1 MNRRFVTLL
10 TTLTFLVIATTGVL
24 AYIGPFSLRI
34 VGLHSLMG
42 FLFVVLVG
50 LHVANSFSPMKRHLR
65 SRTLWVTIAI
75 TAAFGIVLWWQPAP
89 VKALL
94 GLSGNLGPA
103 LDRFELREDGM
114 VYNYS
119 PSPEYRMELIV
130 RSGKSYDAKTPP
142 HFAIWLENQGGYH
155 IKTLQAPKPGY
166 SGELP
171 YWGFKVKGWEKAK
184 REAEEEGQVDAI
196 TSATPNG
203 SFDPADYILPAD
215 PDNSTP
221 YKLLLEINQPSD
233 AYGDSADQPSLV
245 YSVEIDNLSPR
256 IYQLLEL
263 EGYPVREDEDGK
275 EAWAL
280 YYVDGGFGSALKLID
295 SALLKIE
302 RGEP

>member
-10 TTLTFLVIATTGVL
+10 TTLTFLVIAVTGVI
-24 AYIGPFSLRI
+24 AYIGPFSLRV

-42 FLFVVLVG
+42 FLFVALVG

-65 SRTLWVTIAI
+65 SRTLWITLAI
-75 TAAFGIVLWWQPAP
+75 TAALAAILFLQPAP

-103 LDRFELREDGM
+103 LDRFELRDDGM
-114 VYNYS
+114 IYQYS
-119 PSPEYRMELIV
+119 PSPGYRMELTV
-130 RSGKSYDAKTPP
+130 RGGKSYDAGAPP

-155 IKTLQAPKPGY
+155 IKTLRAPEPVQA
-166 SGELP
+166 ERLP
-171 YWGFKVKGWEKAK
+171 YWDFKVKGWEKAK
-184 REAEEEGQVDAI
+184 RDAEEEGRIDAI
-196 TSATPNG
+196 TTATPNG

-215 PDNSTP
+215 PDNTTP
-221 YKLLLEINQPSD
+221 YKLLIEIDQPGD

-263 EGYPVREDEDGK
+263 QGYPVREDEDGK

-280 YYVDGGFGSALKLID
+280 YYVDGGFGSALDLID
-295 SALLKIE
+295 SALLRIE
-302 RGEP
+302 RTEK

>member
-10 TTLTFLVIATTGVL
+10 TTLTFLVIAVTGVV
-24 AYIGPFSLRI
+24 AYIVPFSLRI

-65 SRTLWVTIAI
+65 SRTLWITIAI

-171 YWGFKVKGWEKAK
+171 YWDFKLKGWEKAK